1 MRNRNFILSHL
12 ENFDNKSAINIEN
25 YTIEHIMPQNPHLNK
40 EWQDMLGVNWKEIQ
54 KNYLHTIGNLTLT
67 AYNERM
73 SDSPFLKKRDMEG
86 GFRETSLR
94 LNKDLSK
101 NNLLSFER
109 IRQSQMRNYGQYCS

>member
-54 KNYLHTIGNLTLT
+54 KNYLHTIGNL
-67 AYNERM
+67 Y
-73 SDSPFLKKRDMEG
+73 P
-86 GFRETSLR
+86 LR
-94 LNKDLSK
+94 GWLPHPLILGS
-101 NNLLSFER
+101 
-109 IRQSQMRNYGQYCS
+109 